1 MMTQSAENNPSASRG
16 LLRRCLSV
24 PRRMA
29 RRKGFGIH
37 SPFAFDFVRRVIAQ
51 PCAYYAYERINGI
64 AETAAEE
71 GALLRLLFRVCLY
84 FRPRRIVV
92 CGSVSDAVMESLI
105 MGSPDAVSGK
115 FECGAGYGDDTL
127 LVIASCDEVDRV
139 AVVAALKCGA
149 NAVILDAA
157 YDSGLL
163 ADIWH
168 GTVCGMLFRGRKAG
182 IYAGMRHLP
191 HQSFDVWF

>member
-1 MMTQSAENNPSASRG
+1 MMLSAENNPSESRR
-16 LLRRCLSV
+16 LWRRCLSV

-51 PCAYYAYERINGI
+51 PCAYYAYERIDNI
-64 AETAAEE
+64 AGTVAEE

-84 FRPRRIVV
+84 FRPGRIAV
-92 CGSVSDAVMESLI
+92 CGQVSDAVMESLRL
-105 MGSPDAVSGK
+105 GRPDALSGD
-115 FECGAGYGDDTL
+115 FERGAAYGDDTL
-127 LVIASCDEVDRV
+127 LVIASCDEVDN
-139 AVVAALKCGA
+139 AEVVSALKSGA
-149 NAVILDAA
+149 NAVILDSA
-157 YDSGLL
+157 YDSGIL
-163 ADIWH
+163 ADVWH
-168 GTVCGMLFRGRKAG
+168 GTDCGMLFRGRKMA